1 MVTKEL
7 SEAAVEFNCI
17 LDNSSQ
23 EIIDKIPQK
32 FIKFMRDIA
41 STTYEFNYD
50 KSKKLN
56 EQDIKP
62 ETRGLIS
69 LVYQDYICSENEKK
83 DYILKCKNYEIK
95 KEEELREKYNPDN
108 VFKNRKKL
116 QNTMDN
122 EVVKENAI
130 IEYKEKNFIQKIFD
144 KIKQLFKRID

>member
-56 EQDIKP
+56 EQDIKL

-144 KIKQLFKRID
+144 KIKQLFKRT

>member
-7 SEAAVEFNCI
+7 SEAAVEFNYI

-69 LVYQDYICSENEKK
+69 LVYQDYICSEDEKK

-116 QNTMDN
+116 QSTMDN

-130 IEYKEKNFIQKIFD
+130 MEYKEKNFIQKIFD

>member
-83 DYILKCKNYEIK
+83 DYIPKCKNYEIK

>member
-7 SEAAVEFNCI
+7 SEAAVEFNYI

>member
-1 MVTKEL
+1 MVAKEL

-32 FIKFMRDIA
+32 FIEFMKNIA
-41 STTYEFNYD
+41 STTYKFNYD

-69 LVYQDYICSENEKK
+69 LVYQDYICSEDEKK

-116 QNTMDN
+116 QNTMEN

>member
-50 KSKKLN
+50 KSKQLN

-69 LVYQDYICSENEKK
+69 LVYQDYICSEDEKK

-95 KEEELREKYNPDN
+95 KEEELREKYNLDN

-144 KIKQLFKRID
+144 KIKQLFKRIN

>member
-95 KEEELREKYNPDN
+95 KEEELREKYNP
-108 VFKNRKKL
+108 R
-116 QNTMDN
+116 
-122 EVVKENAI
+122 
-130 IEYKEKNFIQKIFD
+130 
-144 KIKQLFKRID
+144 

>member
-1 MVTKEL
+1 M
-7 SEAAVEFNCI
+7 
-17 LDNSSQ
+17 
-23 EIIDKIPQK
+23 
-32 FIKFMRDIA
+32 
-41 STTYEFNYD
+41 
-50 KSKKLN
+50 N

-130 IEYKEKNFIQKIFD
+130 IEYKEKNFIQKVFD
-144 KIKQLFKRID
+144 KIKQLFKRTD

>member
-32 FIKFMRDIA
+32 FIEFMKNIA
-41 STTYEFNYD
+41 STTYKFNYD

-69 LVYQDYICSENEKK
+69 LVYQDYICSEDEKK

-130 IEYKEKNFIQKIFD
+130 MEYKEKNFIQKIFD

>member
-32 FIKFMRDIA
+32 FIEFMKNIA
-41 STTYEFNYD
+41 STTYKFNYD

-69 LVYQDYICSENEKK
+69 LVYQDYICSEDEKK

>member
-1 MVTKEL
+1 
-7 SEAAVEFNCI
+7 
-17 LDNSSQ
+17 
-23 EIIDKIPQK
+23 
-32 FIKFMRDIA
+32 MRDIA

>member
-7 SEAAVEFNCI
+7 SEAAVEFNHI

>member
-23 EIIDKIPQK
+23 KIIDKIPQK
-32 FIKFMRDIA
+32 FIKFMRNIA
-41 STTYEFNYD
+41 STTYKFNYD

-69 LVYQDYICSENEKK
+69 LVYQDYICSEDEKK
-83 DYILKCKNYEIK
+83 DYILKCKNHEIK
-95 KEEELREKYNPDN
+95 KEEELREKYNLDN

>member
-7 SEAAVEFNCI
+7 SEAAVEFNYI

-69 LVYQDYICSENEKK
+69 LVYQDYICSEDEKK

>member
-32 FIKFMRDIA
+32 FIEFMKNIA
-41 STTYEFNYD
+41 STTYKFNYD

-69 LVYQDYICSENEKK
+69 LVYQDYICSEDEKK

-108 VFKNRKKL
+108 LFKNRKKL

>member
-1 MVTKEL
+1 MVNKEL

-17 LDNSSQ
+17 LDNSAQ

-41 STTYEFNYD
+41 STTYKFNYD

-69 LVYQDYICSENEKK
+69 LVYQDYICSEDEKK
-83 DYILKCKNYEIK
+83 GYILKCKNYEVK
-95 KEEELREKYNPDN
+95 KEEELREKYNPEHIFRKKESNTTTGMQNKQDVTALVKYYDIKWYEKIIIKIKR
-108 VFKNRKKL
+108 VFK
-116 QNTMDN
+116 
-122 EVVKENAI
+122 
-130 IEYKEKNFIQKIFD
+130 KN
-144 KIKQLFKRID
+144 

>member
-7 SEAAVEFNCI
+7 SEAAVEFNYI

-116 QNTMDN
+116 QNTKDN